1 MRRFILLCIAC
12 TLAACASTG
21 TRASR
26 ASDLI
31 TAAEIE
37 AASVSNAY
45 DAIARLR
52 PAMLRG
58 RGQSSIQTPGNDLP
72 IVYVNG
78 LRSGTIEHLRNIPA
92 QDIQQIRFI
101 GASDATTR
109 YGTGH
114 TGGIIEVT
122 TRGV

>member
-12 TLAACASTG
+12 TLVACASAG
-21 TRASR
+21 GRPTRS
-26 ASDLI
+26 SDLI
-31 TAAEIE
+31 TAEEIE

-45 DAIARLR
+45 DAVARLR
-52 PAMLRG
+52 PAFLRG
-58 RGQSSIQTPGNDLP
+58 RGQSSIQTPGSDLP

-78 LRSGTIEHLRNIPA
+78 LRSGTIDHLRNIPA
-92 QDIQQIRFI
+92 QDVQTIRFI
-101 GASDATTR
+101 SATDATTR

>member
-1 MRRFILLCIAC
+1 MRRFMLLCLVC

-21 TRASR
+21 VRPSR
-26 ASDLI
+26 SSDLI
-31 TAAEIE
+31 TADEIE

-52 PAMLRG
+52 PAFLRG
-58 RGQSSIQTPGNDLP
+58 RGQSSIQTPGSDLP

-78 LRSGTIEHLRNIPA
+78 LRTGTIEHLRSIPA
-92 QDIQQIRFI
+92 QDVQQIRYI
-101 GASDATTR
+101 NATDATTR
-109 YGTGH
+109 FGTGH
-114 TGGIIEVT
+114 TGGVIEVT